1 MTIQEISERFEISR
15 SHLMKVVNQL
25 IRNGFVEGLRGKGGG
40 LRLARPPQQIV
51 VGDVVR
57 KMETDL
63 ALVECFHET
72 SHCLL
77 TASCQL
83 KGVLGAAL
91 EAFFASLDKVAL
103 SDVGALPAGTAA
115 CAEADALRGSGG
127 PLRPTGGCRVCGCRC
142 RPWRRGRRCRGH
154 GRWRRPGHRRHRTMA
169 HLRGTAGALH
179 HVADLLSSSLA
190 VADNGLL
197 DLQGGVFGHRQ
208 VAGHGTADGRA
219 PGLAEQQGGLRIDR

>member
-1 MTIQEISERFEISR
+1 MHITQHTDYALRVLIYLASNEQRLVTIQEISERFEISR

-25 IRNGFVEGLRGKGGG
+25 IRNGFVDGLRGKGGG

-103 SDVGALPAGTAA
+103 SDVLGPSQRAL
-115 CAEADALRGSGG
+115 
-127 PLRPTGGCRVCGCRC
+127 
-142 RPWRRGRRCRGH
+142 
-154 GRWRRPGHRRHRTMA
+154 
-169 HLRGTAGALH
+169 LH
-179 HVADLLSSSLA
+179 VLK
-190 VADNGLL
+190 
-197 DLQGGVFGHRQ
+197 RM
-208 VAGHGTADGRA
+208 
-219 PGLAEQQGGLRIDR
+219 P